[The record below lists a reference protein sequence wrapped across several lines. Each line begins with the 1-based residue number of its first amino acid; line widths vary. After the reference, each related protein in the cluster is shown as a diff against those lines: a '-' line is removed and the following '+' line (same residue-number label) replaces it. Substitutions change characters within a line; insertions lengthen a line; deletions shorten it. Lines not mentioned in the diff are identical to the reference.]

1 VSYDPDVTENPFSVC
16 KAQTDR
22 AGLYRLIHDTVLAGR
37 SVFRGEKSVI
47 GQLERAAAPAQ
58 ADLPHPDTESAVL
71 SYSQRFR
78 LSSGG

>member
-1 VSYDPDVTENPFSVC
+1 MNWGVSYDPDVTENLFWVC

-47 GQLERAAAPAQ
+47 GQLKRAAAPARPISPTPTPNQ
-58 ADLPHPDTESAVL
+58 
-71 SYSQRFR
+71 QF
-78 LSSGG
+78 